1 MKRAAQ
7 KKAALEFLGPG
18 VGVVYLVRGYYIG
31 DFVGR
36 VEEIDRRVAVLTV
49 LDPLRPHEKG
59 SCPFPQCLGED
70 YHDGP
75 HSFSTLRVGARVEVR
90 WQLAQF
96 DLPEAKVIEFPVSW
110 ETPRGVA

>member
-36 VEEIDRRVAVLTV
+36 VEEIDSTTAVMTV
-49 LDPLRPHEKG
+49 LEPLRPCEKRG
-59 SCPFPQCLGED
+59 CPFPQCIGEID
-70 YHDGP
+70 HDGAHTFP
-75 HSFSTLRVGARVEVR
+75 TLRAGARIEVR
-90 WQLAQF
+90 WRLVKF
-96 DLPEAKVIEFPVSW
+96 EFPECKVIEFPVSW
-110 ETPRGVA
+110 ETPRGAA